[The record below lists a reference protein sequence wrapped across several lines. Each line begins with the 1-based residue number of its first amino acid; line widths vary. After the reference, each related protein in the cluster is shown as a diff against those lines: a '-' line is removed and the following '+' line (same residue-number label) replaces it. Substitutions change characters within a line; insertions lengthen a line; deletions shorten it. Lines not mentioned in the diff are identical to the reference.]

1 MPQLG
6 HTKQRTQ
13 SRHQKLDVSKM
24 GTQQKGQIREGLE
37 IWQGGRQEVSHSS
50 LEKNLTHF
58 YLNIRMKFGELR
70 ATQATSDFYGK
81 VWL

>member
-1 MPQLG
+1 
-6 HTKQRTQ
+6 
-13 SRHQKLDVSKM
+13 M

-58 YLNIRMKFGELR
+58 YSNIKMKFGELG
-70 ATQATSDFYGK
+70 ATQAISDFYGK
-81 VWL
+81 SGCENVGKTVQDELT